1 MNEDDARQVL
11 LVRALETTD
20 GADAFSE
27 DDRRHASKAA
37 LEMARWRAGER
48 RQALSPAAFLAQR
61 AQLLSDRL
69 AERQPKLLRAAQL
82 LRWPAWLGVVL
93 PLAALLLGILSEQ
106 IADRGRVNL
115 LAFPLL
121 VIVLWNLVAYVLLVV
136 KAIGVGQGHLPRIA
150 RWLGSTAARRAGAL
164 GRSSNA
170 FVAFASDYT
179 RRTASLHGAR
189 LARVLHLSAALFAIG
204 AIAALYMRGLVFE
217 YRVGWE
223 STFLDAP
230 AVQRWLA
237 LLLAPASAV
246 TGLATPSLAE
256 VEALRFSSTGP
267 GAPAARWI
275 HLYAAS
281 VGLLVVLPRLALA
294 AIAALQAQRR
304 AQRVAIDLNEPY
316 FRRLLG
322 GLSTVPARLRVLPY
336 SYTPDEAVVDGVR
349 AVARQLMGDETEVV
363 LRPAIAFGEEERA
376 GAGLQ
381 AQDEQVALTLVLVS
395 LAATPEHEN
404 HGTLLTQ
411 LGKALGHAPALL
423 VDESAYRRRLGVGAE
438 ARLAERR
445 DAWRAFCQA
454 HGTAMASLDLTALDQ
469 QARDALDRDLAP
481 VLRAPV
487 VA

>member
-1 MNEDDARQVL
+1 MNEHDARQVL
-11 LVRALETTD
+11 LVRALETTEGTD
-20 GADAFSE
+20 VFSD

-48 RQALSPAAFLAQR
+48 KEALSPAAFLAQR
-61 AQLLSDRL
+61 AHLLSERL

-82 LRWPAWLGVVL
+82 LRWPAWIGVVL
-93 PLAALLLGILSEQ
+93 PLAALLLGVLSEQ

-121 VIVLWNLVAYVLLVV
+121 VIVLWNLAAYLLLLV
-136 KAIGVGQGHLPRIA
+136 KATGVGQGQLPRVS
-150 RWLGSTAARRAGAL
+150 RWLGSAAARRAGAL
-164 GRSSNA
+164 GASTNA
-170 FVAFASDYT
+170 FIAFATDYT
-179 RRTASLHGAR
+179 RRTGSLHAAR

-230 AVQRWLA
+230 TVQRWLA

-256 VEALRFSSTGP
+256 VQALRFSTTGP

-294 AIAALQAQRR
+294 AIAALQTQRR
-304 AQRVAIDLNEPY
+304 AQRIVVDFNEPY
-316 FRRLLG
+316 YRRLLG

-349 AVARQLMGDETEVV
+349 AVARLLLGDDTEVV
-363 LRPAIAFGEEERA
+363 LRPTIAYGDEERA

-381 AQDEQVALTLVLVS
+381 TSDTQVSLTLVLVS

-404 HGTLLTQ
+404 HGALVAQ
-411 LGKALGHAPALL
+411 LAKALGHAPALL
-423 VDESAYRRRLGVGAE
+423 IDESAYRRRLGAGGE
-438 ARLAERR
+438 ARLLERR

-454 HGTAMASLDLTALDQ
+454 HGGAMVSVDLTALDQ
-469 QARDALDRDLAP
+469 AAKDALERDLAP
-481 VLRAPV
+481 ALRAPV
-487 VA
+487 PA

>member
-1 MNEDDARQVL
+1 MNEDDARRVL
-11 LVRALETTD
+11 LVRALETAEGTN
-20 GADAFSE
+20 AFSE

-48 RQALSPAAFLAQR
+48 KEALSPAAFLAQR

-82 LRWPAWLGVVL
+82 LRWPAWIGVVL

-121 VIVLWNLVAYVLLVV
+121 AIVLWNLAAYLLLLV
-136 KAIGVGQGHLPRIA
+136 KAMGVGQGQLPHVS
-150 RWLGSTAARRAGAL
+150 RWLGSAAARHAGAL
-164 GRSSNA
+164 GPSSDA
-170 FVAFASDYT
+170 FLTFAGDYT

-204 AIAALYMRGLVFE
+204 AIAALYVRGLVFE

-230 AVQRWLA
+230 TVQRWLA

-281 VGLLVVLPRLALA
+281 VALLVVLPRLALA
-294 AIAALQAQRR
+294 AIAALQARRR
-304 AQRVAIDLNEPY
+304 AQRVVIDLSEPY

-322 GLSTVPARLRVLPY
+322 GLSMVPARLRVLPY

-349 AVARQLMGDETEVV
+349 AVARQILGDDTELALRPTIAYGDEEH
-363 LRPAIAFGEEERA
+363 A

-381 AQDEQVALTLVLVS
+381 TNDGQVAVTLVLVS

-404 HGTLLTQ
+404 HGALLTQ
-411 LGKALGHAPALL
+411 LTTVLGRPPALL
-423 VDESAYRRRLGVGAE
+423 VDESAYRRRLGAGSD

-445 DAWRAFCQA
+445 DAWRAFGQA
-454 HGTAMASLDLTALDQ
+454 HGSAMASVDLTALDQ
-469 QARDALDRDLAP
+469 SAKDALERDLAP
-481 VLRAPV
+481 ALRAPV
-487 VA
+487 QA